1 MATIPFAVALLV
13 VIGLVRLL
21 FFARHPGCPKG

>member
-21 FFARHPGCPKG
+21 FFAHHPRSPND